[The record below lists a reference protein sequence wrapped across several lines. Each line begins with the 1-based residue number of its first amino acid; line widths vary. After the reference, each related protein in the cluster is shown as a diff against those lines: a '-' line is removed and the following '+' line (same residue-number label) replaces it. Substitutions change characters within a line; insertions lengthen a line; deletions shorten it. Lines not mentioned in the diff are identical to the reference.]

1 MNRVRNMDYE
11 QLLKKLK
18 KIRLQK
24 SISLRSLGKKLGVSG
39 QYLSMIERGKVPL
52 KVKDFFLICSIL
64 EVLPKDVM
72 VEKKE
77 YQTVA
82 DRIQALPERDFK
94 IIKDLLLLMELSK
107 EDL

>member
-1 MNRVRNMDYE
+1 MDYE
-11 QLLKKLK
+11 QLLRQLK
-18 KIRLQK
+18 KIRQQK
-24 SISLRSLGKKLGVSG
+24 GISLRRLGEKLGVSG
-39 QYLSMIERGKVPL
+39 QYLSMVERGKVPL
-52 KVKDFFLICSIL
+52 KVKDFFLLCSVL
-64 EVLPKDVM
+64 EVSPKDVI

-82 DRIQALPERDFK
+82 ERMQTLPERDFK